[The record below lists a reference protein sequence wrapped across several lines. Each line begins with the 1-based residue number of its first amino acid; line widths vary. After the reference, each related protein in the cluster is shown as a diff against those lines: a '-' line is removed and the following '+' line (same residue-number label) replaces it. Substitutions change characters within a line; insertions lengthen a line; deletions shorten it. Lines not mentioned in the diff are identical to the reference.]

1 MLGAG
6 LLSAVALWAVDL
18 LVGQVAEPVHALAS
32 LFFLVVVLIP
42 GSLLAALFLRVVVGP
57 GNPFGLLVEHVVGVA
72 RRLWKRDFE
81 GGFRFL
87 LGGIGLALWLG
98 LSALTAFYTC
108 RYIAQEVVQARFQA
122 ILSVASTV
130 AAFVLLLPVL
140 LFVAGLGR
148 VGAGA
153 ASRIP
158 VLRQLWS
165 RRVYPLLL
173 AVAIVGAAG
182 GWFLWKFREAVRLS
196 PWQTPAALVATLL
209 AGLVAGGLL
218 AFWLNRPRV
227 AFVFSVTLLSIVVL
241 ASSGAVLLAQRD
253 PHARQFFQRT
263 LGTRLA
269 WKVTVKLLDRDHD
282 GYMHAFAG
290 GDCAPDDKGIS
301 PAALDVPGNGIDE
314 DCDGEDV
321 TRATLRQGR
330 WDYRLPEPLGS
341 KRLPVFLITDDA
353 LAAGHVGFM
362 GYRRD
367 ITPNID
373 ALSREC
379 VRFDKAFSQGPSTR
393 LSFGALFTGLFDTQI
408 KLGESLKVPHPLLA
422 ENHTLAEAFQQA
434 GYETVAVVPNAYFT
448 SRWKGLLQGF
458 DKVDSSGARTR
469 GREGP
474 KVHNARQVT
483 DAAVA
488 QVRKKRTKPLFLW
501 VHYYDNHPPF
511 AQPEDSTVFG
521 TSRADQYDAEVE
533 SVDRN
538 LKPLLDAIK
547 AANKRDGYILI
558 FTSDHGSTFDKA
570 HAKHTHGYDLHTST
584 VHVPLLV
591 CSRYIRPLQVKDTPV
606 SLLDLFPTLANLVA
620 LPVEAQFEGTS
631 LVPLLLGQGEW
642 PDRQV
647 FHQFYLKEKI
657 DQGTEPLLGVAVR
670 NGRFNYI
677 WDRRE
682 DLYSLY
688 DWVEDPGERTDLIE
702 SHSTV
707 ARELD
712 SVLKTWLMK
721 VYQKGKAEGGS
732 SQEEEGGSY
741 DDPSLQY

>member
-1 MLGAG
+1 MLCAG
-6 LLSAVALWAVDL
+6 LLSALALWGVDL
-18 LVGQVAEPVHALAS
+18 LVGDVVRPVHALAS

-42 GSLLAALFLRVVVGP
+42 SALLAGVFLYVAVGP
-57 GNPFGLLVEHVVGVA
+57 TNPFEVLLEHLGRFGRGLM
-72 RRLWKRDFE
+72 RRDLE

-87 LGGIGLALWLG
+87 LAGVGLAVWLG
-98 LSALTAFYTC
+98 LSALAAFFTC
-108 RYIAQEVVQARFQA
+108 RYIAQEVVQAKFQA
-122 ILSVASTV
+122 ILSVAATV
-130 AAFVLLLPVL
+130 GAFVLTLPML

-148 VGAGA
+148 VGAQG

-158 VLRQLWS
+158 VLRQLWA
-165 RRVYPLLL
+165 RRLVPLLVAL
-173 AVAIVGAAG
+173 AVLATGA
-182 GWFLWKFREAVRLS
+182 GWFLWKFRDAVRLS
-196 PWQTPAALVATLL
+196 PWQTPTALTATVLV
-209 AGLVAGGLL
+209 GLIGGAILS
-218 AFWLNRPRV
+218 FWMNRPRV
-227 AFVFSVTLLSIVVL
+227 AFVFSVVLLSVVVL
-241 ASSGAVLLAQRD
+241 ASAGAVMLPQRD
-253 PHARQFFQRT
+253 SHARQFFQRT

-269 WKVTVKLLDRDHD
+269 WKVTVKLLDRDRD

-314 DCDGEDV
+314 DCDGMDV
-321 TRATLRQGR
+321 TRATLRKGR
-330 WDYRLPEPLGS
+330 WDYPLPEPLGA

-353 LAAGHVGFM
+353 LAAGRVGFM
-362 GYRRD
+362 GYRRN
-367 ITPNID
+367 ITPNLD

-379 VRFDKAFSQGPSTR
+379 VWFDKAFSQGPSTR
-393 LSFGALFTGLFDTQI
+393 LSLGAMFTGIFDTQI

-469 GREGP
+469 SREGP

-483 DAAVA
+483 DAALA

-521 TSRADQYDAEVE
+521 SSRSDMYDAEVE
-533 SVDRN
+533 SVDHN
-538 LKPLLDAIK
+538 LKPLLEAIR
-547 AANKRDGYILI
+547 AANKRDGYILV

-584 VHVPLLV
+584 VHVPMMV
-591 CSRYIRPLQVKDTPV
+591 CSRYIKPLRIRETPV

-642 PDRQV
+642 PDRHV

-670 NGRFNYI
+670 NGRYNYI

-688 DWVEDPGERTDLIE
+688 DWLDDPGERNNLAE
-702 SHSTV
+702 SRPTI
-707 ARELD
+707 ARQLD

-721 VYQKGKAEGGS
+721 VYHKGKVDAAAP
-732 SQEEEGGSY
+732 QDEEGGSY